1 MKIPA
6 GGSRYP
12 ASAETVA
19 SRMHYMQMQGSE
31 IFKFAVRIIPQC
43 AERVLDRT
51 GLGIEDVDHLVLHQA
66 NLRIIQAAA
75 KKMNIPWENVLVNI
89 DKYGNISAGSIP
101 LILAEAVSE
110 NRLKKGDLLLLIGF
124 GAGLTMGAA
133 LVRWSR

>member
-1 MKIPA
+1 M
-6 GGSRYP
+6 
-12 ASAETVA
+12 TL
-19 SRMHYMQMQGSE
+19 MQHAQ
-31 IFKFAVRIIPQC
+31 
-43 AERVLDRT
+43 
-51 GLGIEDVDHLVLHQA
+51 VLHQA